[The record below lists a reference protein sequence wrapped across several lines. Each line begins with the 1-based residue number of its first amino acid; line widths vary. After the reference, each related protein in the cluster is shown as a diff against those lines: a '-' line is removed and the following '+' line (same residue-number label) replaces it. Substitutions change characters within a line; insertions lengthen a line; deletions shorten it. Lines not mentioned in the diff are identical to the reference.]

1 MISHVGVLLDANKY
15 IMHQS
20 IRQDINLLEAST
32 RPAKLETTPL
42 PYGEKDLE
50 PVLSQASIEYHYGE
64 LARGY
69 AKRYNAGEGN
79 ADFNRAGSFLHNK
92 FFPQLRAPK
101 GANRP
106 KGAVLAL
113 IEEHFKTW
121 EDFKDAFKE
130 AAMKIQGS
138 GWVYLSTSGAI
149 KTIPNHQVRTDICVL
164 VDWWE
169 HVWALD
175 YQADKERYLDNIWKI
190 IDWDVCNERL

>member
-1 MISHVGVLLDANKY
+1 
-15 IMHQS
+15 MHDS
-20 IRQDINLLEAST
+20 IRHDLDLLEATT

-42 PYGEKDLE
+42 PYEEGALA
-50 PVLSQASIEYHYGE
+50 PVLSQASIEYHYGQ

-69 AKRYNAGEGN
+69 AKRYNTGEGN

-92 FFPQLRAPK
+92 FFPQLKSPHGR
-101 GANRP
+101 NLP

-113 IEEHFKTW
+113 IEEKFKTF
-121 EDFKDAFKE
+121 EDFREQFKE

-138 GWVYLSTSGAI
+138 GWVYLSTAGDI

-175 YQADKERYLDNIWKI
+175 YQSDKEGYLDNIWKI
-190 IDWDVCNERL
+190 IDWEVCNERL

>member
-1 MISHVGVLLDANKY
+1 MQ
-15 IMHQS
+15 HQ
-20 IRQDINLLEAST
+20 IRYDIDLLEAST

-42 PYGEKDLE
+42 PYGEKDLD
-50 PVLSQASIEYHYGE
+50 PVLSKENIIYHYE
-64 LARGY
+64 HLAKGY

-106 KGAVLAL
+106 KGAVLEL
-113 IEEHFKTW
+113 IETNFKTY
-121 EDFKDAFKE
+121 EDFKAEFKTV
-130 AAMKIQGS
+130 AMAIQGS
-138 GWVYLSTSGAI
+138 GWCYLSTSGTI

-169 HVWALD
+169 HAWSD
-175 YQADKERYLDNIWKI
+175 YQWEKEKYLDNMWKI
-190 IDWDVCNERL
+190 INWDVCSERL